1 MLRLV
6 YFSTAKLGLD
16 QGSLEAIMA
25 SAVAHNRAAGVTGVL
40 LFNGLNFLQA
50 LEGPEPVLERLYA
63 RIERDPRHAGVRI
76 IRREAIEAVTFPDW
90 GMKLTQVP
98 RSESLPLRKSEEVAN
113 SLINLSGQDIQKI
126 IDAFLSLN

>member
-6 YFSTAKLGLD
+6 YFSTAQLGLD
-16 QGSLEAIMA
+16 QSALEAIMA
-25 SAVAHNRAAGVTGVL
+25 AAVAHNRAADVTGVL

-50 LEGPEPVLERLYA
+50 LEGPEPVLARLYA
-63 RIERDPRHAGVRI
+63 RIERDPRHAGVTI
-76 IRREAIEAVTFPDW
+76 IKREMIEAITFPDW

-98 RSESLPLRKSEEVAN
+98 RSESMSLRESEEIAN